1 MVMSLTGGVG
11 ADFLVGWGCVE
22 NSAIKVRGGE
32 FREGGF
38 NDIEKFFAGDAVELV
53 W

>member
-1 MVMSLTGGVG
+1 MSLTGCV
-11 ADFLVGWGCVE
+11 CVE

-38 NDIEKFFAGDAVELV
+38 NDIKKLFAGDAVELV